1 MVAAGVGLFAST
13 SAKAG
18 EGAASSMA
26 GMGNM
31 GGNAGTSTHFP
42 GWLDALMRF
51 GPVIL
56 IGSVLLVGVAVWL
69 RRKAAVIPTLVGGL
83 ILYAG
88 MYVQP
93 NLAIMY
99 GAMVLGTVLLVVA
112 YVASLRSMLRFGI
125 PTLNR

>member
-1 MVAAGVGLFAST
+1 
-13 SAKAG
+13 
-18 EGAASSMA
+18 
-26 GMGNM
+26 
-31 GGNAGTSTHFP
+31 
-42 GWLDALMRF
+42 
-51 GPVIL
+51 
-56 IGSVLLVGVAVWL
+56 
-69 RRKAAVIPTLVGGL
+69 
-83 ILYAG
+83 